1 MGASPPDHEDKDAIP
16 QVLEVIKSLGKDSE
30 PGVVTAKQKVE
41 LWKYNSNLVF
51 KAGEAVVSVS
61 SLCLIPTTSL

>member
-1 MGASPPDHEDKDAIP
+1 MGASTPEHDDKDAIP
-16 QVLEVIKSLGKDSE
+16 QVIEVIKSLGKDSE

-51 KAGEAVVSVS
+51 KPGEAVVSS
-61 SLCLIPTTSL
+61 PLRCLIPTAS